1 VPFVLDASMAAT
13 WMLPDENNTEAD
25 LLMAEL
31 HSAPALVPSLFW
43 FETRNLFIMA
53 ERRNRLAARAATL
66 TMTQLRRLRINDAGS
81 SNDTFVITMAI
92 QHSLSGYDA
101 SYLALSKLSGLPL
114 ATMDQKLATA
124 AKRENIMIRG
134 PLEHR

>member
-1 VPFVLDASMAAT
+1 MAAT

-31 HSAPALVPSLFW
+31 HSAPALVPSQFW

-53 ERRNRLAARAATL
+53 ERRNRLAPRAATL
-66 TMTQLRRLRINDAGS
+66 TTTQLLRISDAGS
-81 SNDTFVITMAI
+81 GNDAFVIAMAI
-92 QHSLSGYDA
+92 QHSLSGYGA
-101 SYLALSKLSGLPL
+101 SYLALSMLSGLPL

-124 AKRENIMIRG
+124 AKRENIAVRG